1 MGALTTKTKWRN
13 PHHKK
18 PASASTTTG
27 TMTPIPILDELE
39 RPFAELFPTLTIWVL
54 PLPLPLPL
62 PFPFPFPFPLPLL
75 LVAALEDVGVEL
87 ELEAAEAAESL

>member
-27 TMTPIPILDELE
+27 TVTPIAILDGLE
-39 RPFAELFPTLTIWVL
+39 RPSVELFPILTVTS
-54 PLPLPLPL
+54 PLPLPL
-62 PFPFPFPFPLPLL
+62 PFPFPLPLVS
-75 LVAALEDVGVEL
+75 VAALEDVGVEL
-87 ELEAAEAAESL
+87 ELEAVEAAASL